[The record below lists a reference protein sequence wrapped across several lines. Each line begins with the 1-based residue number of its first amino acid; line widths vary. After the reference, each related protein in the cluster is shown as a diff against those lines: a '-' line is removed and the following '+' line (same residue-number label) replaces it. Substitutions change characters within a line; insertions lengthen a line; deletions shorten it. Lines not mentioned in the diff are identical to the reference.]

1 MGRIT
6 VLSEELINKIAA
18 GEVVERP
25 ASVVKELGENA
36 LDAGARN
43 VRFSLRGGGLT
54 GITVVDDGHGMSR
67 DDAQLALGRHATS
80 KLKSLDDL
88 FHIVSFGFRGEALPA
103 IASVSR
109 FSLCTAE
116 PGAPVGTRLDI
127 EGGGLAKVSDHAPTP
142 GTRIDVEDLFFNTP
156 ARRKFLKREATELGH
171 AEEAVIRLA
180 LAHPE
185 VGFSL
190 EHDGRTLISSP
201 AGADP
206 KERIAAALGAEVFAH
221 LLPVEERR
229 LGLKLRGFIA
239 SPEFTLPTAR
249 GLYAFVNG
257 RYIRDRAVIA
267 AVQRAYQE
275 QLPAGRQPVAVL
287 FLEIDPQAVDV
298 NVHPQKLEVRFAD
311 TKGLQEVLVTGIRR
325 ALESAPWRVEGADG
339 APVQGPAHY
348 AMAVERFLARAQTS
362 TLPVSSPSPHGL
374 ALGMAQPQ
382 GFGLSQPTINEAA
395 PEGFFAQL
403 KWVGEL
409 GQRLWL
415 CEGTGGTLVVIDPL
429 AVRERLFVSTWTQ
442 ALLKGEPALANGHL
456 LPMTAPLEAKTLSRF
471 VEAAE
476 VFREIGLTVE
486 PFGTDAVMVRGLPWQ
501 PTSENAEKLIAD
513 LLPALPARN
522 AEASMVALA
531 ELLKIIAH
539 HAADAQPRSVNA
551 HEAHALLRALE
562 TCDFTIRSIR
572 GHVVVH
578 QMPLLELLRH
588 SGT

>member
-6 VLSEELINKIAA
+6 ILSEELINKIAA

-43 VRFSLRGGGLT
+43 VRFSLRGGGLV

-67 DDAQLALGRHATS
+67 GDAQLALGRHATS

-88 FHIVSFGFRGEALPA
+88 FHILSFGFRGEALPA

-109 FSLCTAE
+109 FTLSTAE
-116 PGAPVGTRLDI
+116 PNAQVGTRLEI
-127 EGGGLAKVSDHAPTP
+127 EGGSPAKISDHAPTA
-142 GTRIDVEDLFFNTP
+142 GTRIDVDDLFFNTP

-180 LAHPE
+180 LAHPD

-190 EHDGRTLISSP
+190 EHDGRSLISSP
-201 AGADP
+201 AGSDP
-206 KERIAAALGAEVFAH
+206 KERIAAALGADVFAH

-229 LGLKLRGFIA
+229 LGLALSGFIA

-287 FLEIDPQAVDV
+287 FLEVDPQAVDV
-298 NVHPQKLEVRFAD
+298 NVHPQKLEVRFSDA
-311 TKGLQEVLVTGIRR
+311 KGLQEVLVTGIRR
-325 ALESAPWRVEGADG
+325 ALESAPWRREGEGAS
-339 APVQGPAHY
+339 VQGPAHY
-348 AMAVERFLARAQTS
+348 ALAVERFLARAQTS
-362 TLPVSSPSPHGL
+362 TLPLPSPSPQGS
-374 ALGMAQPQ
+374 ALGIAQPQ
-382 GFGLSQPTINEAA
+382 GFGLAQPTINEAA

-415 CEGTGGTLVVIDPL
+415 CEGTGSTLVVIDPI

-442 ALLKGEPALANGHL
+442 ALLKGEPALTNGDL
-456 LPMTAPLEAKTLSRF
+456 LSVTAPLEAKALGRF
-471 VEAAE
+471 VESAE
-476 VFREIGLTVE
+476 VFKKIGLSVE
-486 PFGTDAVMVRGLPWQ
+486 SFGTAAVMVRGLPWQ
-501 PTSENAEKLIAD
+501 PSSDDVVKLLAD

-522 AEASMVALA
+522 TEASMVAMA

-551 HEAHALLRALE
+551 QEAHALLRALE
-562 TCDFTIRSIR
+562 MSDFTIRCIR